1 MFWTNYLR
9 GRLMCCEVLS
19 WLCKCKI
26 KKMSNFLTDTN
37 VVGIVI
43 GLMIS
48 SQAVQLVNEFVQSF
62 VSPLISFMF
71 NKASLDV
78 TEIKLDI
85 AGVQFKLASFLSALI
100 RFFIVVLIV
109 YLIYRTNSKLIVK
122 K

>member
-1 MFWTNYLR
+1 
-9 GRLMCCEVLS
+9 
-19 WLCKCKI
+19 
-26 KKMSNFLTDTN
+26 MSNFLTDTN

>member
-1 MFWTNYLR
+1 
-9 GRLMCCEVLS
+9 
-19 WLCKCKI
+19 
-26 KKMSNFLTDTN
+26 MSEFLNDTN

-71 NKASLDV
+71 NRAAVDV
-78 TEIKLDI
+78 DEIKIDVG
-85 AGVQFKLASFLSALI
+85 GVQFKLASFISALI
-100 RFFIVVLIV
+100 RFTIVLVLV
-109 YLIYRTNSKLIVK
+109 YSIYRMNSKLVVSK